1 MRQYPRPS
9 RMALKSYLQLVRAP
23 NVFTAVTNV
32 FTGCAAVSALSP
44 SPRAIALLAL
54 SSACLYAGG
63 MALNDW
69 CDLDVDQVERPKRP
83 LPSRQI
89 APNTALAL
97 AVVLLAVGVGLAGIV
112 GAMPAL
118 TASAIVLL
126 VATNNFGLKH
136 VLIVGPL
143 NMGACRFGNVLLG
156 ACVAPAASMRAL
168 PFAAFMMAWVV
179 VISLISAREAVVPR
193 RQTVVKAMV
202 LAIPLLDGIF
212 VGMLT
217 TPWLGVAV
225 AAFALPAWLT
235 ARRLYVT

>member
-1 MRQYPRPS
+1 
-9 RMALKSYLQLVRAP
+9 MALKSYLQLVRAP

-32 FTGCAAVSALSP
+32 FTGCAAVSVLSP
-44 SPRAIALLAL
+44 SPIVIALLAI

-63 MALNDW
+63 VALNDW
-69 CDLDVDQVERPKRP
+69 RDLEADRVERPKRP
-83 LPSRQI
+83 LPSGQI
-89 APNTALAL
+89 APNAAVALA
-97 AVVLLAVGVGLAGIV
+97 AALLAVGVALASFV
-112 GAMPAL
+112 GAMAAL

-126 VATNNFGLKH
+126 VTTYNFGLKS
-136 VLIVGPL
+136 VRIVGPL

-156 ACVAPAASMRAL
+156 ACAAPAASMRVL

-179 VISLISAREAVVPR
+179 VISLVSDREAASPQ
-193 RQTVVKAMV
+193 RQTLVKAML
-202 LAIPLLDGIF
+202 LAIPLLDGVF
-212 VGMLT
+212 VGTLT